1 MPTKPTLLIT
11 EDDIDLREALVE
23 TLSHLPIQ
31 IIEAENGKVGFDRA
45 MKDKPTAILSD
56 INMPEMT
63 GLQFLAEYRAWGG
76 RAPFVILSAFADRNN
91 TVAALRLGAYDF
103 LAKPFEAEE
112 LEKVIMNAIE
122 TGERIQEVEMLYQ
135 RLVSQGNVDVAELK
149 KVMDA
154 KLEVELLKIQHH
166 HMSKTKKAG

>member
-1 MPTKPTLLIT
+1 
-11 EDDIDLREALVE
+11 
-23 TLSHLPIQ
+23 
-31 IIEAENGKVGFDRA
+31 
-45 MKDKPTAILSD
+45 
-56 INMPEMT
+56 
-63 GLQFLAEYRAWGG
+63 
-76 RAPFVILSAFADRNN
+76 VILSAFADRNN

-103 LAKPFEAEE
+103 LAKPFESEE

-166 HMSKTKKAG
+166 HMDKSKKAG

>member
-31 IIEAENGKVGFDRA
+31 IIEAENGKIGFERA

-63 GLQFLAEYRAWGG
+63 GLQFLAEYRAWGWE
-76 RAPFVILSAFADRNN
+76 SAVCDS
-91 TVAALRLGAYDF
+91 LRLCRSQQHGGCT
-103 LAKPFEAEE
+103 
-112 LEKVIMNAIE
+112 E
-122 TGERIQEVEMLYQ
+122 TWCL
-135 RLVSQGNVDVAELK
+135 
-149 KVMDA
+149 
-154 KLEVELLKIQHH
+154 
-166 HMSKTKKAG
+166 